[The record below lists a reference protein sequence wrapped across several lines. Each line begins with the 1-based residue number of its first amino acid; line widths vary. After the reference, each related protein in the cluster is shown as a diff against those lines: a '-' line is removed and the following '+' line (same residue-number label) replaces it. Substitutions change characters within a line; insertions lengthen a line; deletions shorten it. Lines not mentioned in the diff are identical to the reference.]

1 MINLK
6 YHAATL
12 TKHAKLLISNPLFIK
27 RVALDKKINTDYDIP
42 YVAGYSTD
50 GKTIYIDRHLP
61 LKMGNIDIVP
71 YLLMHEMIEKALID
85 LYKLHYQEAHK
96 IAFVLEKNMV
106 EEHKINFKRY
116 QKFFVPYIKKIGNE
130 RLTNVPKDLDLTP
143 YMDNQNFKQIQNIKK
158 AMK

>member
-6 YHAATL
+6 YDAAPL
-12 TKHAKLLISNPLFIK
+12 TKWAKHLISNPLYIR
-27 RVALDKKINTDYDIP
+27 RVALDKEINTDYDIP

-96 IAFVLEKNMV
+96 IASVLEKNMV
-106 EEHKINFKRY
+106 EEHKINFARY
-116 QKFFVPYIKKIGNE
+116 KKFFIPYIKKIGNA
-130 RLTNVPKDLDLTP
+130 RLTKIPKDLDLTP
-143 YMDNQNFKQIQNIKK
+143 YMDNQNFKQLQNLKK